1 MMGFLSIIY
10 NRPLN
15 LAHLVK
21 SVPHWILEIP
31 IIHSTIGQAWAA
43 HPSNGWGAI
52 VPWAP
57 PVSLAAMM
65 ASQVSP
71 RPLDLAGIRRYV
83 LRALTPTLYGH
94 KASLNCSASLASRG
108 AVLNGVPQEQQ
119 NYSLSFA
126 PGIRKPVATTCAAQ
140 NALPR
145 RLQRKMKHSRESR
158 RRHRRLHS
166 TLVAHATRGL
176 SPPGEN
182 PTLSSC
188 APPEVWQKAC
198 EAAAAAAEARARAAA
213 VPVVERE
220 ACVKTGS
227 EAAPQ
232 VEDTRHVDVR
242 ASGDAG
248 GDGATFCDALDA
260 VLATVAAP
268 VPGEGDREE
277 VVEDLSTLIYWPPGI
292 EPHF

>member
-1 MMGFLSIIY
+1 MIPYDSVGSPWMMGFLSIIY

-57 PVSLAAMM
+57 PLSLAAMM

-145 RLQRKMKHSRESR
+145 RYSGCPRYTRIVSAGRKSNPLIMRTPR
-158 RRHRRLHS
+158 G
-166 TLVAHATRGL
+166 VAKGL
-176 SPPGEN
+176 RSG
-182 PTLSSC
+182 
-188 APPEVWQKAC
+188 
-198 EAAAAAAEARARAAA
+198 
-213 VPVVERE
+213 
-220 ACVKTGS
+220 GS
-227 EAAPQ
+227 
-232 VEDTRHVDVR
+232 
-242 ASGDAG
+242 G
-248 GDGATFCDALDA
+248 GR
-260 VLATVAAP
+260 
-268 VPGEGDREE
+268 GEGKGGGSSSGGKES
-277 VVEDLSTLIYWPPGI
+277 VWEDGVRGSTSSLWQHQCLARGT
-292 EPHF
+292 ERK